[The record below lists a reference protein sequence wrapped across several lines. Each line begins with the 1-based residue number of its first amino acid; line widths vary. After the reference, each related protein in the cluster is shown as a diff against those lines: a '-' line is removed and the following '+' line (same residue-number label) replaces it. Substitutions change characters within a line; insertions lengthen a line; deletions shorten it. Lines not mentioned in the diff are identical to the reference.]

1 MFPFG
6 FWSPACADRPG
17 LSFHYPVR
25 FTCDLSLSHNFRSY
39 LGFEIDVSYRQDDG
53 RLSKFVVGLFFKA
66 RRSRTMIAR
75 FDNEHGFIHLD
86 LLDARGRL
94 KAKVPFATFSL
105 KDAIQHAKKYFED
118 NAVLLKEQFD
128 RWS

>member
-1 MFPFG
+1 MAARHRG
-6 FWSPACADRPG
+6 RKEGYIYDHG
-17 LSFHYPVR
+17 E
-25 FTCDLSLSHNFRSY
+25 
-39 LGFEIDVSYRQDDG
+39 GFEIDVSYRQDDG
-53 RLSKFVVGLFFKA
+53 RLSNFVVGLFFKT
-66 RRSRTMIAR
+66 RRSR

-94 KAKVPFATFSL
+94 KAKVPFATVSL

>member
-1 MFPFG
+1 MAVKHRG
-6 FWSPACADRPG
+6 RAE
-17 LSFHYPVR
+17 
-25 FTCDLSLSHNFRSY
+25 SY
-39 LGFEIDVSYRQDDG
+39 IYDHGEGFEIDVSYRQDDG

-66 RRSRTMIAR
+66 RRSRAMIAR

-86 LLDARGRL
+86 LLDGRGRL
-94 KAKVPFATFSL
+94 KAKVPFATVSL
-105 KDAIQHAKKYFED
+105 RDAIQHAKKYFED